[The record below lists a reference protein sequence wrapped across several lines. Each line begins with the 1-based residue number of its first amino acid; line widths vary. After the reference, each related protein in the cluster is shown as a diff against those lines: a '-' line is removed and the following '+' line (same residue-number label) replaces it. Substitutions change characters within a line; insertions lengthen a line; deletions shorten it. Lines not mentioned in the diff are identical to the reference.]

1 MIIGEVNVMSIESSS
16 QLMQGTVNFSR
27 NMSSMKMQAAA
38 GSFNMGD
45 EQEINNQ
52 FNINANTQFDPDV
65 VDMPEFQ
72 GV

>member
-1 MIIGEVNVMSIESSS
+1 
-16 QLMQGTVNFSR
+16 MQGTINFSR

>member
-16 QLMQGTVNFSR
+16 QLMQGTVNFSH